1 MDKKISLKLP
11 KRRKRSLDARRA
23 RAGYLFTLPFILG
36 ILLVYL
42 PILLD
47 SIWFSFN
54 QEIPGPIVDGM
65 PTYVIQ
71 FVGLDFYKEAFET
84 PDFVTALLAGLQQ
97 LVLEVPAV
105 IIFSLFIA
113 VVLNQKMVG
122 RAAFRAIFFMPVVLS
137 TGVMADIQS
146 LGAAA
151 NSDALGGIDTGA
163 GEATGAAG
171 TVTAEDLE
179 GWFGDLSIGVDLI
192 TFILDLV
199 NRIYDIVN
207 RSGVQMLIF
216 LAALQ
221 SISPAIYESCKI
233 DGATAW
239 ETFWK
244 ITLPMLSP
252 MILVNAVYTII
263 DAFTINNEVMN
274 YITNSVTA
282 MNTTYE
288 QPRMV
293 AGAMYWI
300 YFLIVILIVAIIAA
314 ICSAFVFYQRK
325 SD

>member
-122 RAAFRAIFFMPVVLS
+122 RAAFRAIFFVPVILS
-137 TGVMADIQS
+137 TGIMESIETNDPM
-146 LGAAA
+146 
-151 NSDALGGIDTGA
+151 NTENIDTGEQNDFMSALDIQALFA
-163 GEATGAAG
+163 GMKIG
-171 TVTAEDLE
+171 TELVDMIV
-179 GWFGDLSIGVDLI
+179 GFVNSI
-192 TFILDLV
+192 FS
-199 NRIYDIVN
+199 IVN

-244 ITLPMLSP
+244 ITLPILSP
-252 MILVNAVYTII
+252 MILVNAVYTLI
-263 DAFTINNEVMN
+263 DSFTTKSNVVMS
-274 YITNSVTA
+274 YIKTGVDTSVHGAQAEAVSAA
-282 MNTTYE
+282 MAW
-288 QPRMV
+288 M
-293 AGAMYWI
+293 
-300 YFLIVILIVAIIAA
+300 YFLLILMIVGLIVAIL
-314 ICSAFVFYQRK
+314 SAFVFYQRK